1 MKPESADWILEELSN
16 ARAFGESEEILR
28 LLDLYVATSQEL
40 KYVSTNQELKP
51 ARQVKVSDAGWYQ
64 NSDGKLFHYDGV
76 VWDEVPSEKQGDL
89 EFLG

>member
-16 ARAFGESEEILR
+16 ARAFGESEEILK
-28 LLDLYVATSQEL
+28 LLDLYVSN
-40 KYVSTNQELKP
+40 NQESKP
-51 ARQVKVSDAGWYQ
+51 ARQIKVSDAGWYQ

>member
-16 ARAFGESEEILR
+16 ARAFGESEEILK
-28 LLDLYVATSQEL
+28 LLDLYVS
-40 KYVSTNQELKP
+40 SNQESKP